1 MNKLVDYRSLFLAQV
16 HAAYRTLARAVERDG
31 DGADSSEAH
40 VISYVQR
47 YGPCTVGQ
55 LSRVFGHK
63 GATLTGLLDRLEKR
77 GLLTRGPNPKDRRS
91 WLVRTTPKGR
101 GVVRKLARRV
111 VDTECALRST
121 VADRDYEAFLRV
133 IDAIKQLETRLETR
147 EGDNNATANTE

>member
-1 MNKLVDYRSLFLAQV
+1 MNNLVDYRSLFLAQV
-16 HAAYRTLARAVERDG
+16 HAAYRVLARAVEREG
-31 DGADSSEAH
+31 DGADSSEVH

-47 YGPCTVGQ
+47 YGPCAVGQ

-77 GLLTRGPNPKDRRS
+77 GLLTRTPNPDDRRS

-111 VDTECALRST
+111 VDTECALRANI
-121 VADRDYEAFLRV
+121 ADRDYEAFLRV
-133 IDAIKQLETRLETR
+133 IDAIKQLETQRVTPD
-147 EGDNNATANTE
+147 GDSHATADPE